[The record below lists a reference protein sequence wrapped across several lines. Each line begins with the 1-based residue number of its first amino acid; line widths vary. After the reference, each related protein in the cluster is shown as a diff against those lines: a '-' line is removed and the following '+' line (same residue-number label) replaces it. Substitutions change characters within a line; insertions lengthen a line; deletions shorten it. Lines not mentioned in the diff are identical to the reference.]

1 MFKKLVHFWAR
12 NFLKSSLDSFL
23 PSPLAPLVVFLSP
36 LTALLARALGSRGML
51 VFVDLSLCGGVCVWV
66 GVGGG
71 VSLEHAMSIQYYD

>member
-51 VFVDLSLCGGVCVWV
+51 VLRRLVTLWRSVCV
-66 GVGGG
+66 GGGGGG